1 MKQSKLNTD
10 GQESILTEFVRR
22 DLNSLG
28 YTTYGEVLDTNSSI
42 RCDMYARMED
52 PENPNFGHTI
62 VFEAKLS
69 FNLKVIEQSYKWLA
83 KRRAHDIYIIVPSTF
98 KNMSTR
104 KFAREVCS
112 KLGIGVM
119 EVSMTKNKYY
129 VTVKPIRC
137 PNPTPPKLYEQQK
150 QTIASNSSNSYVTPF
165 KITLTNINEYME
177 NKNQDYLTN
186 MVKNIKHHY
195 KGDVSAVRSIRFL
208 IEKNVIKDFYITKE
222 NNKLIIKKHGF

>member
-1 MKQSKLNTD
+1 MKQPTHKID

-28 YTTYGEVLDTNSSI
+28 YTTYAEVLDTSSTI
-42 RCDMYARMED
+42 RCDMYARIED
-52 PENPNFGHTI
+52 PNHTNYGHTI

-69 FNLKVIEQSYKWLA
+69 FTLKVIEQAYKWLA
-83 KRRAHDIYIIVPSTF
+83 KRRAHDVYIIVPSTF
-98 KNMSTR
+98 KNISTR
-104 KFAREVCS
+104 KFARDVCS

-119 EVSMTKNKYY
+119 EVNMVKNKYY

-137 PNPTPPKLYEQQK
+137 DKPNPPKLYEQQK
-150 QTIASNSSNSYVTPF
+150 NTIASNASNAYVTPF
-165 KITLTNINEYME
+165 KITLENIITYME
-177 NKNQDYLTN
+177 HKNHDFLTN

-195 KGDVSAVRSIRFL
+195 KGDISAVRSIRFL
-208 IEKNVIKDFYITKE
+208 IDKNIIKDFYITKE